1 MPIPMKFGGV
11 GVVIG
16 HEITHGFDNF
26 GRTINEY
33 GHSEDWWEK
42 LTENEYDR
50 RKQCFITQYNHFLVR
65 TGEKSKSPVDG
76 EFTLSENLADA
87 GGLKSSYWALQNYL
101 KTRKSHVEDP
111 KIVVHGLEFMT
122 DEQLFFATYAFVS

>member
-33 GHSEDWWEK
+33 GHSEDWWET

-50 RKQCFITQYNHFLVR
+50 RKQCFITQYNHFLV
-65 TGEKSKSPVDG
+65 
-76 EFTLSENLADA
+76 TLRSGQTSVYVL
-87 GGLKSSYWALQNYL
+87 
-101 KTRKSHVEDP
+101 RKLLGD
-111 KIVVHGLEFMT
+111 
-122 DEQLFFATYAFVS
+122 VSG